1 MSKHSKK
8 ILAAL
13 MAAVMVFSGTGS
25 IMGSL
30 SYAEEAADG
39 QTGTVKEETQV
50 EKKAENEK
58 SDAVKSDSGKD
69 STKETVKA
77 ENKAENEKSGPEK
90 AAAAADKATMTKVT
104 IEIKGAGSVSVTD
117 VTDKMEKA
125 AAEALLK
132 KTVTSGYSFEYPAG
146 EAFRIKA
153 EGGNG
158 HIRIETGDKTGVDAE
173 LTEETDSKK
182 LEKFISVTEKEMIIK
197 VGFTDDQPQPEAD
210 AARVVTSFTSLFSAK
225 ATAYTKGTLP
235 KKGDTFTGRF
245 KVSSISG
252 GNGHTLNWAKMEPT
266 NGFLKTAGAGTLKSY
281 CMDHGDAAPKKGQT
295 GDYKVTITKV
305 ASTGVVEG
313 KVIYT
318 GLGRGYQRLKTDKFT
333 VKIPPQEGYARI
345 LKKSAN
351 TSVSGS
357 NTSKYSLAGA
367 VYTVYSDSAKKTKVG
382 TLTTESSG
390 YSNKLKLKPGTYYL
404 YETKAA
410 KGYTL
415 LNENGKRQTYSLKVT
430 AGQTTTLTVK
440 DTPLDDP
447 TFIKIQKY
455 DSELGEKVEVTDGS
469 LEGAQFTVKFYATS
483 KADVTGLK
491 PARTWVFKTD
501 KNGRISLDDKNVNL
515 YFVSGS
521 AFFKDL
527 NGHVVYPLG
536 TYTIQETKAP
546 AGYTL
551 DKTVYTRQVTENGTT
566 GVVVNN
572 EINVP
577 EKPVRG
583 DFKFIKTGVDSK
595 TRLANV
601 KFKVTSK
608 ESGESR
614 IIWTDAEGYYSSA
627 SDHIKHSADTNSD
640 KAGAGI
646 WFGDVE
652 KLSDDQGALPY
663 GDYTLEE
670 LECEA
675 NKAYRL
681 IEPMTFTVKSD
692 AAVVDL
698 GTIVNSQGKVKT
710 TALDADTNDHISA
723 AKKEITI
730 IDKVSYEDLIVGK
743 TYKVTGTLMDKETGE
758 AVVVNGKKVT
768 SEKKFTAESESGTI
782 EMEFKFDGTG
792 LAGKRI
798 VVFENVY
805 YEDQPYAVHA
815 DINDDDQSIDIPK
828 IGTKAVGK
836 ETNTNLINS
845 TDKQT
850 IVDTVKYSNLPVG
863 KKYKVKGWLV
873 DKDGKKI
880 EGTEA
885 EKEFTA
891 DGEDGSIDVELTF
904 DPSGYDGND
913 VIVFEELY
921 LGDDLVAEH
930 KDVKD
935 SDQTVHLSRIKTK
948 AVGKDSGINM
958 IKFKGEQTIIDTI
971 SYENLLKGEVYEVKG
986 WLVDEN
992 GERIEGTVT
1001 EKEFEAAEQA
1011 GTVDV
1016 EITFDASDIKN
1027 KVTVFEEIYLNGNLV
1042 GEHKDLNDSEQ
1053 TIYTPE
1059 IGTKA
1064 IGKDTGSNV
1073 INGTGEQNI
1082 IDTISYT
1089 GLAPGKSYK
1098 AKGWLVDE
1106 DGNKISG
1113 TETEKE
1119 FTAGNTSGTV
1129 EVEIKFD
1136 PSKYAGKN
1144 VVVFEEV
1151 YADGTLV
1158 ADHKDVDDDD
1168 QTVKIPHIGTKA
1180 AGKDTNTN
1188 MIAGKG
1194 DQIIIDTIAYENLDP
1209 GEKYTA
1215 KSWLAD
1221 KDGKKIEGTE
1231 ATTEFTAENRDGEV
1245 QVSLKVNGDAV
1256 KGMTLVVF
1264 EEIYNADN
1272 KLVGEHKDVEDADQT
1287 VNVPEIG
1294 TKADGALLN
1303 KLKDSGSQTVTDAIK
1318 YTGLDTTKTYKV
1330 TSWLVDK
1337 STGKEIEGTKA
1348 ESSFKPARPDGV
1360 FKVKMNVSADSLA
1373 GESLVAYEEI
1383 TLDGKFIAEHKDIND
1398 KDQTVTVPPNG
1409 HIPKTG
1415 DSLPLPVIVSALAL
1429 VAAAVSMSIM
1439 LRRRKKSAE

>member
-13 MAAVMVFSGTGS
+13 MAAVMVFTGTGS

-77 ENKAENEKSGPEK
+77 ENKAETEKSGSEK
-90 AAAAADKATMTKVT
+90 TAAVADKATMTKVT

-117 VTDKMEKA
+117 VTDRMEKA

-153 EGGNG
+153 EGVNG
-158 HIRIETGDKTGVDAE
+158 HIRIETGDKTGMDAE

-197 VGFTDDQPQPEAD
+197 VEFTDDQPQPEAD
-210 AARVVTSFTSLFSAK
+210 VARVVTSFTSSLFSAK

-281 CMDHGDAAPKKGQT
+281 CMDHGDAAPKKGQI

-305 ASTGVVEG
+305 TSSTGVVEG

-351 TSVSGS
+351 TSISGS
-357 NTSKYSLAGA
+357 NTSKYSYAGA

-390 YSNKLKLKPGTYYL
+390 YSNKLKVKPGTYYL
-404 YETKAA
+404 YETKPA

-415 LNENGKRQTYSLKVT
+415 LNENGKRQTYSLKVN

-440 DTPLDDP
+440 DTPIDDP

-455 DSELGEKVEVTDGS
+455 DSELGEKVEVSDGS
-469 LEGAQFTVKFYATS
+469 LAGAQFTVKFYATS

-491 PARTWVFKTD
+491 PARTWVFKTNE
-501 KNGRISLDDKNVNL
+501 KGRLYLDDPEAF
-515 YFVSGS
+515 FVSGS
-521 AFFKDL
+521 ALFKDL

-551 DKTVYTRQVTENGTT
+551 DKTVYTRQVTENGTA

-583 DFKFIKTGVDSK
+583 DFKFVKTGADSK

-614 IIWTDAEGYYSSA
+614 IIWTDDEGYYSSA

-681 IEPMTFTVKSD
+681 IDPITFTVQAD

-730 IDKVSYEDLIVGK
+730 IDKVSYEDLIKGK
-743 TYKVTGTLMDKETGE
+743 TYNIIGTLMDKDTGE
-758 AVVVNGKKVT
+758 PMLVAGKKVT
-768 SEKKFTAESESGTI
+768 SEKEFTAESESGTI

-798 VVFENVY
+798 VVFETVY

-815 DINDDDQSIDIPK
+815 DINDADQSIDIPK

-836 ETNTNLINS
+836 DTNTNLINS
-845 TDKQT
+845 TGKQM
-850 IVDTVKYSNLPVG
+850 IVDTVKYSNLPAG
-863 KKYKVKGWLV
+863 KQFTVKGWAT
-873 DKDGKKI
+873 DAAGKKVSTEAQKDFTTDDS
-880 EGTEA
+880 EGTV
-885 EKEFTA
+885 
-891 DGEDGSIDVELTF
+891 DVEIPF
-904 DPSGYDGND
+904 DPSGYAGKN
-913 VIVFEELY
+913 VIIFEELY
-921 LGDDLVAEH
+921 YNGKLIAEH
-930 KDVKD
+930 KDLKD
-935 SDQTVHLSRIKTK
+935 SSQTIHISEIKTK

-958 IKFKGEQTIIDTI
+958 IKFEGEQTIIDTI
-971 SYENLLKGEVYEVKG
+971 SYKNLNKGESYTVRT
-986 WLVDEN
+986 WIVDEN
-992 GERIEGTVT
+992 AEDLEGTVT
-1001 EKEFEAAEQA
+1001 EKEFEAKESD

-1016 EITFDASDIKN
+1016 EVTFDASDIKN
-1027 KVTVFEEIYLNGNLV
+1027 KVTVFEEIYDSNGNLV
-1042 GEHKDLNDSEQ
+1042 GEHKDPKDSEQ
-1053 TIYTPE
+1053 TVYAPQ

-1064 IGKDTGSNV
+1064 AGKGTGTNV
-1073 INGTGEQNI
+1073 INGTGEQTI
-1082 IDTISYT
+1082 IDTISYD
-1089 GLAPGKSYK
+1089 GFAPGTQVEIR
-1098 AKGWLVDE
+1098 GWLVDE
-1106 DGNKISG
+1106 DASKVKGAESKKVFIA
-1113 TETEKE
+1113 EK
-1119 FTAGNTSGTV
+1119 TSGTFKM
-1129 EVEIKFD
+1129 EIKFD

-1144 VVVFEEV
+1144 VTVFEEV
-1151 YADGTLV
+1151 YSDGVLI
-1158 ADHKDVDDDD
+1158 AEHKDVDDAD
-1168 QTVKIPHIGTKA
+1168 QTVKIPKIRTKA
-1180 AGKDTNTN
+1180 TGKDTNTN

-1194 DQIIIDTIAYENLDP
+1194 EQTIVDTIIYENLNP
-1209 GEKYTA
+1209 GEKYTVKTWRA
-1215 KSWLAD
+1215 SDPSNKVVS
-1221 KDGKKIEGTE
+1221 
-1231 ATTEFTAENRDGEV
+1231 EFIPENRDGEV
-1245 QVSLKVNGDAV
+1245 PVEIKV
-1256 KGMTLVVF
+1256 KGDDVKGETIVIF
-1264 EEIYNADN
+1264 EEIYNAQN
-1272 KLVGEHKDVEDADQT
+1272 KLVGEHKDIEDKDQT
-1287 VNVPEIG
+1287 ITVPEIG
-1294 TKADGALLN
+1294 TKADGTLLN
-1303 KLKDSGSQTVTDAIK
+1303 KIK
-1318 YTGLDTTKTYKV
+1318 GTGEQVVIDTISYTGLDPNKTY
-1330 TSWLVDK
+1330 TIYTWLNGK
-1337 STGKEIEGTKA
+1337 STGQEIKGTRV
-1348 ESSFKPARPDGV
+1348 ETPFKPKTSDGV
-1360 FKVKMNVSADSLA
+1360 FKVKIKVPTGSLA
-1373 GESLVAYEEI
+1373 GKSLVAYEEI

-1429 VAAAVSMSIM
+1429 VAAAVLMSIM